1 MLFLEGNLDSITTI
15 GILIFI
21 LLTNLFCYF
30 RIKKVGGVIMM
41 MFITFFNIYLVFES
55 LTINLPLAPYTQLFF
70 LIGNILLL
78 IIKVFEI

>member
-1 MLFLEGNLDSITTI
+1 MPFLEGDLDSITTI
-15 GILIFI
+15 GILVFI

-30 RIKKVGGVIMM
+30 RIKKTGGLILM

-55 LTINLPLAPYTQLFF
+55 LAISLPLAPYTQLFF

-78 IIKVFEI
+78 VVKVFKL